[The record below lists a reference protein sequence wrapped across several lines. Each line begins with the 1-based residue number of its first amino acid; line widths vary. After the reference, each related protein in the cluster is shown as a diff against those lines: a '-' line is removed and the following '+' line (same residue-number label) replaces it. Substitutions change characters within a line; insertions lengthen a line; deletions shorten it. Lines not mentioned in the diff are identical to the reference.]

1 MKKKILIPSIQSL
14 IISQSLTNIL
24 SCDPLLYT
32 QFLFRKLFFFF
43 FFVFETK
50 ICQRN
55 LPNGYSK

>member
-32 QFLFRKLFFFF
+32 QFLFRKLFFLFF
-43 FFVFETK
+43 FCF
-50 ICQRN
+50 
-55 LPNGYSK
+55 